1 MLEESQFKSCDT
13 LGWRAS
19 TDLEKNTTLCLATD
33 AFIDRTMIN
42 NNGSEKKV
50 LVHCIGTIIEV
61 VLNNEP
67 REIGNLK
74 LAFQQRL

>member
-1 MLEESQFKSCDT
+1 M
-13 LGWRAS
+13 
-19 TDLEKNTTLCLATD
+19 TLCLATD

-42 NNGSEKKV
+42 NKRSEKKV
-50 LVHCIGTIIEV
+50 IVHCIGTIEV

-67 REIGNLK
+67 RGIGNLK

>member
-33 AFIDRTMIN
+33 AFIDRTVIN
-42 NNGSEKKV
+42 NKRSEKKV
-50 LVHCIGTIIEV
+50 IVHCIGTIIEV
-61 VLNNEP
+61 VLDNEP
-67 REIGNLK
+67 RGIGNLN